1 MAGETEAQMISPW
14 SYSEHMVEDTR
25 SLTPISELLSEDQL
39 SPHCTCVSDATG
51 FLGGAFFPLLSRFP
65 LVHGLCNIFSLS
77 LTLIEWLRLRNLLFW
92 HSSTACGV
100 LISPL
105 L

>member
-1 MAGETEAQMISPW
+1 MAGETEAQIISPW
-14 SYSEHMVEDTR
+14 SYSERMVEDTH
-25 SLTPISELLSEDQL
+25 SLTPIPEILSEDQL
-39 SPHCTCVSDATG
+39 SPHCTCVSATG
-51 FLGGAFFPLLSRFP
+51 FLGGAFFPLLSRFL

-77 LTLIEWLRLRNLLFW
+77 LTLVEWLRLRNLLFW
-92 HSSTACGV
+92 HSCTACGV